1 MPQASAPF
9 CLPEEKK
16 AQGSRVGLE
25 KPFYKIKAFGIIFGL
40 EELFSTFSFS
50 KQEYKVPQG
59 LNRATSFEN

>member
-9 CLPEEKK
+9 CLPEEK

-25 KPFYKIKAFGIIFGL
+25 KPVYKIKAFGIIFGL
-40 EELFSTFSFS
+40 EDLLGTFLFN
-50 KQEYKVPQG
+50 KQEYKVLEG